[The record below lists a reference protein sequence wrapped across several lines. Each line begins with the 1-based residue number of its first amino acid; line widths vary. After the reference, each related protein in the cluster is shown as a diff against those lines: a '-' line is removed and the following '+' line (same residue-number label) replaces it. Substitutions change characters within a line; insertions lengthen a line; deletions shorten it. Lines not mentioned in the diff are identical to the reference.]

1 MDLNPYQA
9 PTDSPPGPQHRSLYR
24 RIVDE
29 VGIVGIVVLLLTAVA
44 SATLVAKALS
54 VLLLSE

>member
-9 PTDSPPGPQHRSLYR
+9 PTDSSSGPQHRSLYR

-29 VGIVGIVVLLLTAVA
+29 VGVGGIAVLLLTAVA